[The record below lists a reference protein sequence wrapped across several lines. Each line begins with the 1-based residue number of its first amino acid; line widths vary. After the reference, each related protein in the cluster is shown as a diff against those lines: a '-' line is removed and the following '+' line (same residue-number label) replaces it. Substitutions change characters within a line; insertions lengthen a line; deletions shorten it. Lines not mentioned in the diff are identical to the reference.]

1 MDESILFLTMLIII
15 TIIYAYLERK
25 KSQFSYFK
33 SNINGESYLVREDME
48 DSQEASDMLAKIS
61 INCSKLVD
69 HLMKPEQIDGNMKH
83 LKDRIL
89 SLKNRW
95 NPKNISESSP
105 DNKYT
110 SYSINKGEK
119 IVFCLRDKNM
129 PYRLTDINT
138 IMFVAIHELAHLM
151 TEEIGHPPI
160 FWKHM
165 ASLLKESIDIGI
177 YTPVDYKINPK
188 LYCGM
193 EINNT
198 PCDHTNCSDIPH

>member
-119 IVFCLRDKNM
+119 IVFCIRSKKNGN
-129 PYRLTDINT
+129 LVDLNT
-138 IMFVAIHELAHLM
+138 MMFVAIHEMAHLM
-151 TEEIGHPPI
+151 SESIGHTPEFWKNMKYLLHRGEEIDI
-160 FWKHM
+160 YKHIDY
-165 ASLLKESIDIGI
+165 SNDSIE
-177 YTPVDYKINPK
+177 
-188 LYCGM
+188 YCGVM
-193 EINNT
+193 ITDT
-198 PCDHTNCSDIPH
+198 PY

>member
-138 IMFVAIHELAHLM
+138 IMFVAIHELTHLM
-151 TEEIGHPPI
+151 TEEIGHP
-160 FWKHM
+160 
-165 ASLLKESIDIGI
+165 
-177 YTPVDYKINPK
+177 
-188 LYCGM
+188 
-193 EINNT
+193 
-198 PCDHTNCSDIPH
+198 